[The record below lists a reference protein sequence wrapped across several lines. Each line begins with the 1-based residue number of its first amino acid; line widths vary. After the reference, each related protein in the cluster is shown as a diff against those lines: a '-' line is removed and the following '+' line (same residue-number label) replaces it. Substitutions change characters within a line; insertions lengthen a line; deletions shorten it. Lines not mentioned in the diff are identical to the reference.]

1 MSEINAEL
9 IGKIQAAAKAAQ
21 RVTLKATWTHV
32 VGVINGEHLITAT
45 RNNGALPKYIL
56 LMSPATTLALVDKT
70 LEFER
75 IASSEQALRLELQE
89 KVATLEEEI
98 MKMSAAL

>member
-1 MSEINAEL
+1 MINAKL
-9 IGKIQAAAKAAQ
+9 ISQIQAAANAAHE
-21 RVTLKATWTHV
+21 VAPKKWTHV
-32 VGVINGEHLITAT
+32 TGVINGEHLITET
-45 RNNGALPKYIL
+45 RNYGALPKYIL
-56 LMSPATTLALVDKT
+56 LMRPHTPLALVTKM